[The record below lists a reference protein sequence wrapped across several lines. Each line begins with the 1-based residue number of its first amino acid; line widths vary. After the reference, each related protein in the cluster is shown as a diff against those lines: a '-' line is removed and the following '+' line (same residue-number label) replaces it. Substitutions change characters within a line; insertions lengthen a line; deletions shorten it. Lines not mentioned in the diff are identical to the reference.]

1 VIKTVQLIIGT
12 QGRINDLLRG
22 IPAEDIVDFHV
33 NNDKAWVIVK
43 DEAVA
48 NSPNIVEKE
57 VEVIKEVIKE
67 VKVDNPELLDD
78 IENLKE
84 TLADSLNAEQEAKK
98 IAEDAQMALEKER
111 TKHAQDIE
119 KLKKQVEKLKAAI

>member
-1 VIKTVQLIIGT
+1 
-12 QGRINDLLRG
+12 
-22 IPAEDIVDFHV
+22 
-33 NNDKAWVIVK
+33 VIVK